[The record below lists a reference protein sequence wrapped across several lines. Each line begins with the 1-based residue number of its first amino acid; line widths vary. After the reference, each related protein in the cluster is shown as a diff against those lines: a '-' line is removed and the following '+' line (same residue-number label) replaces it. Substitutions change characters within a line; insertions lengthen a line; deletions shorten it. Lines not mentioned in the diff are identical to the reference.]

1 MKTVKSGT
9 AIIVEPKRT
18 AQKGGP
24 MSDLIDRQAAIEAI
38 ESITSSMSVCI
49 NKDECHGMKRM
60 QRQAVNELANIP
72 SAQPTLYRYDIE
84 YLEVIADVLRKEN
97 LSPERIAEW
106 LMDIDRII
114 AIVRD
119 EFAETLRWVLQD

>member
-1 MKTVKSGT
+1 
-9 AIIVEPKRT
+9 
-18 AQKGGP
+18 
-24 MSDLIDRQAAIEAI
+24 MSDLIDRQAAIDAFDSYI
-38 ESITSSMSVCI
+38 L
-49 NKDECHGMKRM
+49 DETTDLNGNTVRE
-60 QRQAVNELANIP
+60 VLENLP
-72 SAQPTLYRYDIE
+72 SAQPTFYRYDIE